1 MKIIVTGGAGFIG
14 SHLTHRLISEGHQ
27 VMILDDFSAGSKDF
41 VHHEARVEE
50 VNILDWPKVES
61 AFKSFAPEAVFHL
74 AAQIEIRSD
83 FSDSR
88 RYATDAMN
96 ILQWSKHCGV
106 KRFIFSSTAAVY
118 GDSQHLPIK
127 ESEFY
132 APTSVYGISK
142 MNFEQHLLG
151 EHRDASLQTVVLRYA
166 NVYGPRQ
173 GTVGEGGVVAIFCKK
188 LLANEPLTIFGSG
201 EQTRDFIFID
211 DVVESNLL
219 ALPANKGGLVYNVST
234 AQETSINE
242 LAQLL
247 LQISGK
253 NVEIKYTAP
262 APGDVLRSALGNALI
277 KQELGWEPKV
287 NIDQGLKKTWQWFKE
302 NYK

>member
-14 SHLTHRLISEGHQ
+14 SHLTHRLITEGHQ
-27 VMILDDFSAGSKDF
+27 VMILDDFSAGNKDF

-50 VNILDWPKVES
+50 VNILDWPKVAK
-61 AFKSFAPEAVFHL
+61 AFTDFAPEAVFHL
-74 AAQIEIRSD
+74 AAQISLRSKFTD
-83 FSDSR
+83 AK
-88 RYATDAMN
+88 RYATDSMN
-96 ILQWSKHCGV
+96 ILKYAQLAGV

-118 GDSQHLPIK
+118 GDNNNLPIK
-127 ESEFY
+127 ETEPY
-132 APTSVYGISK
+132 APASAYGVSK

-151 EHRDASLQTVVLRYA
+151 EHREKALQTVVLRYA

-188 LLANEPLTIFGSG
+188 LLANEPLTIFGTG
-201 EQTRDFIFID
+201 EQTRDFTFVD
-211 DVVESNLL
+211 DVVESNVL
-219 ALPANKGGLVYNVST
+219 ALQSNEDGMVYNVST
-234 AQETSINE
+234 SQETSVNE

-262 APGDVLRSALGNALI
+262 AAGDVLRSCLDNSLI
-277 KQELGWEPKV
+277 KQELGWAPRIS
-287 NIDQGLKKTWQWFKE
+287 IDEGLKNTWTWFKD
-302 NYK
+302 NY